1 MGPGS
6 RKSSA
11 SSNSSIKSRG
21 IAEATT
27 SVPPPIVAST
37 PSIVPSPSTGTS
49 VVAAPSR
56 RVRGPTLGKRV
67 RRLIEGKDG
76 TRLRVYVTQEMRT
89 FCGANAT
96 KVANEL
102 GSQIRRMCRPTA
114 DSFCHSWKLLHD
126 QVKRGVIQAVRD
138 KFEVTENGVEFTPL
152 VEEVFDRKA
161 NLLYKDWK
169 WRMSDHYE
177 KTNDHYERTKE
188 DGKSPYQ
195 LPFTKDIS
203 PDAWKFMIDHI
214 FKDPDWQ
221 PRKLAGKKNRNHP
234 VDGFSV
240 ASRGH
245 TLGSR
250 SFAAAI
256 TIEADKPNGKVP
268 DLCEVYQ
275 ASHTLKDGGWIDP
288 QCAEIHARMVAAR
301 DEASEAG
308 CPLTDEELS
317 RIHLGEAKYYIRGFG
332 VGPRPSSFSSR
343 SSSNSSNLEL
353 QKVQSELELLRED
366 RQRER
371 EENEKRWEEEERK
384 QREREEQ
391 QRQRDEELR
400 ELRLR
405 DEQRQREFDE
415 LKAMMMRHMHGRDNV
430 RSM

>member
-11 SSNSSIKSRG
+11 SSNSIKSRG

-27 SVPPPIVAST
+27 PVPPPIVAST
-37 PSIVPSPSTGTS
+37 PPTVPSPSTGTS
-49 VVAAPSR
+49 VVGEPSR

-67 RRLIEGKDG
+67 RRLIEVKDG
-76 TRLRVYVTQEMRT
+76 TRLHVYVTPEMRT

-114 DSFCHSWKLLHD
+114 NSFCHSWNLVHAE
-126 QVKRGVIQAVRD
+126 VNRAVIQAVRD
-138 KFEVTENGVEFTPL
+138 KFEVTEDGVEYTPL
-152 VEEVFDRKA
+152 VEQVFKRKA

-177 KTNDHYERTKE
+177 KTKDHYEKTKE
-188 DGKSPYQ
+188 DGKNPYQ

-203 PDAWKFMIDHI
+203 QEAWKFMIDHI
-214 FKDPDWQ
+214 FNDPNWE
-221 PRKLAGKKNRNHP
+221 PRKIAGKKNRNTP

-268 DLCEVYQ
+268 DLCERYQ

-288 QCAEIHARMVAAR
+288 QCAEIHARMVVTR
-301 DEASEAG
+301 DEAAQSG
-308 CPLTDEELS
+308 CSLTDEELS

-332 VGPRPSSFSSR
+332 VGPRPSSFSSQ
-343 SSSNSSNLEL
+343 SSSNLARQEL
-353 QKVQSELELLRED
+353 QRVQSELELLREE
-366 RQRER
+366 RRKER
-371 EENEKRWEEEERK
+371 EEYERRWEEERNK
-384 QREREEQ
+384 
-391 QRQRDEELR
+391 RDEEQR
-400 ELRLR
+400 QR

-415 LKAMMMRHMHGRDNV
+415 LKDMLIRQIHARDNI
-430 RSM
+430 